1 MNFTGTLEV
10 FKIVITKQKMNND
23 NMNSGTA
30 WLHQVVQGFLD
41 ISQVLLHKN
50 NKALPDLPIL

>member
-10 FKIVITKQKMNND
+10 FKVVITKQKMNTD

-50 NKALPDLPIL
+50 NKVDLPIL